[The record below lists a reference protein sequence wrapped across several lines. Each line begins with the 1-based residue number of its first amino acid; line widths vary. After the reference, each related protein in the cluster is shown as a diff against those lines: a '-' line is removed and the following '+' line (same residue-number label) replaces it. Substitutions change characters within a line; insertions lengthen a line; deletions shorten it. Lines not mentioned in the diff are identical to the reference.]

1 MSALTE
7 VELADSATN
16 VFWGGV
22 RRLLH
27 RGSRTTSTNQQHSD
41 VDIFIL
47 IRTGTPISAQ
57 RALAESLRN
66 SVLRKGLVIS
76 RFLTPCVHPYQN
88 VRTPP
93 RLSRMARPLPPPA
106 EPPARMLTSWTT
118 GSLPRI
124 RR

>member
-1 MSALTE
+1 M
-7 VELADSATN
+7 
-16 VFWGGV
+16 
-22 RRLLH
+22 
-27 RGSRTTSTNQQHSD
+27 
-41 VDIFIL
+41 DIFNL
-47 IRTGTPISAQ
+47 IRTGALISAQ

>member
-27 RGSRTTSTNQQHSD
+27 RGSRTTSRNQQHSD
-41 VDIFIL
+41 VDIFNL
-47 IRTGTPISAQ
+47 IRTGALISAQ

-93 RLSRMARPLPPPA
+93 RLSRMARPLSSNSP
-106 EPPARMLTSWTT
+106 
-118 GSLPRI
+118 SLRLVC
-124 RR
+124 